1 MSRSHQSRDDPR
13 SGSKKH
19 LVNPV
24 SNRILFE
31 IGNLKEPLRLL
42 KDLLEEKIELQ
53 LLA

>member
-1 MSRSHQSRDDPR
+1 MGVYSERGAIPNVE
-13 SGSKKH
+13 KH

-24 SNRILFE
+24 SNRIVFE